1 MVCGHESLRGYMM
14 GERLQS
20 LLLGTFP
27 YTHCTHRI
35 THRLGYPS
43 PSQVLEQL

>member
-1 MVCGHESLRGYMM
+1 ME
-14 GERLQS
+14 ERLQSLQS
-20 LLLGTFP
+20 LLLGTIP